1 MIAGCPA
8 DTNRVFGLNCKFLL
22 TFKFAWQH
30 FGCRPGLSYLMFSQ
44 PRAKRKGAANC
55 QAAGCVHMCSGW
67 VWVLATGECVLTGF
81 KIVLIKPVLQR
92 IVADPNQPA
101 GQLRIPPFSPA
112 HSIFSIFLS
121 AWARKNSVI
130 LKVCNAK
137 RKLQYGKFPA
147 IVVLLAK

>member
-67 VWVLATGECVLTGF
+67 VWVLGTGECVLTGF
-81 KIVLIKPVLQR
+81 KIVLIKPGIAAHCCR
-92 IVADPNQPA
+92 SQPA
-101 GQLRIPPFSPA
+101 SWPA
-112 HSIFSIFLS
+112 PNSLFQPGSFNIQHIFKCLGAEKFRDPKSMQ
-121 AWARKNSVI
+121 RKKEI
-130 LKVCNAK
+130 AI
-137 RKLQYGKFPA
+137 RKLSRYCCSSC
-147 IVVLLAK
+147 